1 MHLATKQVK
10 EISAQDFFVLIE
22 KWKIVKND
30 GGYNVMDEMTMNDKE
45 RHQGDLF

>member
-22 KWKIVKND
+22 KWKILKND
-30 GGYNVMDEMTMNDKE
+30 QGYNVMDEMTMNDKE
-45 RHQGDLF
+45 MHQGDLF